1 MYPVLSKMF
10 VCMFVCLFVCMFVCL
25 FEDKNMPK
33 MYKSLILPAAPK
45 GRLG

>member
-10 VCMFVCLFVCMFVCL
+10 VCMFVCM

-33 MYKSLILPAAPK
+33 MYKSPMLPAAPK

>member
-10 VCMFVCLFVCMFVCL
+10 VCMF
-25 FEDKNMPK
+25 EDKNMPK
-33 MYKSLILPAAPK
+33 MYKSPMLPAAPK